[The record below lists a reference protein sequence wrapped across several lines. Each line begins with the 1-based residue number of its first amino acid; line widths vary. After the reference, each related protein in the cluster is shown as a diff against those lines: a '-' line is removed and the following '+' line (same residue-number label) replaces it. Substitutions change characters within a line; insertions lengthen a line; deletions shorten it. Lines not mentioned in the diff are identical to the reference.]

1 MLLQQFS
8 FAVMYIILISTLKGG
23 MSQPILLVYRN
34 LVAVVVVAPFAFFV
48 DSKKE
53 KLKMTPLVFIKIM
66 GLAFLGPVM
75 DQNFYYM
82 GAKMTSAAF
91 ASSMENL
98 NPSITLLLALMLR
111 IEKLDIKS
119 RHGKAKVIGSFLAIA
134 GAFLMVFYRG
144 PTIEFLW
151 SEAREHQGNSNAVVQ
166 EEAKGAVVNFV
177 VALFV
182 EHGRVQPLILGW
194 DKRLFAIIYSGIVCS
209 GLSYVLLAIAMKEK
223 GPVFVSCFNPCCMIM
238 TAIMGIIF
246 LGGIDL
252 GIKWGN
258 LLSTAK
264 PYAAML
270 LQQFS
275 FAVMY
280 IILTSTLKGGMSQP
294 ILLVYRNLVAVV
306 VVAPFAFFVESKK
319 EKLKMTPLVFIK
331 IMGLAFLG
339 PVMGQNFY
347 YMGAKMTS
355 AAFASSME
363 NLNPSIT
370 LLLALILRI
379 EKLDIKSRHGKA
391 KVIGSFLAIA
401 GAFLMVF
408 YRGPTIEFLWSE
420 AREHQGN
427 SNAVILGGGQRLIG
441 TFILLASSICWC
453 SSIILQSN
461 ILRSFPAKFT
471 IITLI
476 CFKGAVV
483 NFVVALFVEYGRV
496 QPWILGWDKRLFVII
511 YSGIVCSGLSYV
523 LLAIVMKEKGPVFV
537 SCFNPCCM
545 TMTAIMGITFLGK
558 GIELGMIIGSII
570 IMFGLYSVWW
580 AKSKDQPNETTINND
595 GKENLV
601 TTMVFNK
608 HYSIQLEDE
617 NAKEIST
624 TQTSNDST
632 PNEAKINVIVVP
644 KLDVV
649 VP

>member
-166 EEAKGAVVNFV
+166 
-177 VALFV
+177 
-182 EHGRVQPLILGW
+182 
-194 DKRLFAIIYSGIVCS
+194 
-209 GLSYVLLAIAMKEK
+209 
-223 GPVFVSCFNPCCMIM
+223 
-238 TAIMGIIF
+238 
-246 LGGIDL
+246 
-252 GIKWGN
+252 
-258 LLSTAK
+258 
-264 PYAAML
+264 
-270 LQQFS
+270 
-275 FAVMY
+275 
-280 IILTSTLKGGMSQP
+280 
-294 ILLVYRNLVAVV
+294 
-306 VVAPFAFFVESKK
+306 
-319 EKLKMTPLVFIK
+319 
-331 IMGLAFLG
+331 
-339 PVMGQNFY
+339 
-347 YMGAKMTS
+347 
-355 AAFASSME
+355 
-363 NLNPSIT
+363 
-370 LLLALILRI
+370 
-379 EKLDIKSRHGKA
+379 
-391 KVIGSFLAIA
+391 
-401 GAFLMVF
+401 
-408 YRGPTIEFLWSE
+408 
-420 AREHQGN
+420 
-427 SNAVILGGGQRLIG
+427 GGGQRLIG

-483 NFVVALFVEYGRV
+483 NFVVALFVEHGRV
-496 QPWILGWDKRLFVII
+496 QPWILGWDKRLFAII
-511 YSGIVCSGLSYV
+511 YSVN
-523 LLAIVMKEKGPVFV
+523 VFR
-537 SCFNPCCM
+537 
-545 TMTAIMGITFLGK
+545 
-558 GIELGMIIGSII
+558 
-570 IMFGLYSVWW
+570 
-580 AKSKDQPNETTINND
+580 
-595 GKENLV
+595 
-601 TTMVFNK
+601 
-608 HYSIQLEDE
+608 
-617 NAKEIST
+617 
-624 TQTSNDST
+624 
-632 PNEAKINVIVVP
+632 
-644 KLDVV
+644 
-649 VP
+649 